1 MLNLLSKT
9 AITFCSQHLGQ
20 MDRTIKVTYIHRCIT
35 CRLSLGWKEMIN
47 QDRGLERG
55 RNTVW
60 KGRGSVGCTYWYIL
74 VGRRNGNL
82 KKKLI
87 SRMPKDLR

>member
-9 AITFCSQHLGQ
+9 AIIFCSQHLGQ

-47 QDRGLERG
+47 QDLSEPGFRKKQKHSLEGG
-55 RNTVW
+55 RVSRLYLLVHT
-60 KGRGSVGCTYWYIL
+60 GREEKWE
-74 VGRRNGNL
+74 
-82 KKKLI
+82 
-87 SRMPKDLR
+87 P